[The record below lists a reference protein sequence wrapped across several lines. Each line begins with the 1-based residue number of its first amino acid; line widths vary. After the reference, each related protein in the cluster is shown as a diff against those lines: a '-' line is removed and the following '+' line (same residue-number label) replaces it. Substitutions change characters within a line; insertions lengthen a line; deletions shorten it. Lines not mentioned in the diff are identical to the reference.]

1 MNKSWLVAAA
11 LLVLLLLPALP
22 TTSAEDENN
31 LLLLDL
37 GNGQVYWSEAEA
49 GSTYAEVIDASAAA
63 LGLEVDISNPADI
76 SVNGLA
82 ATVINGATAVYTN
95 WKIYCWNGS
104 EWVYD
109 AQSTTA
115 SRYAVGIAAVG
126 YYADD
131 TPENVI
137 CPQSTPDYKTVWTQF
152 GGSSAAYNTSDS
164 YGVDNPALP
173 VEWHRTYTTGYV
185 DSGLIVAG
193 DLLYHTTGGSWG
205 STTETKDLWIYCL
218 NRFSGDIVW
227 QYHGKYGA
235 GYEVSTP
242 VVVGDMLIVTATC
255 GDIYCFDRYDGTLL
269 HTLTLD
275 YKPPMD
281 EEGTI
286 LWDSEIFVTGA
297 TTPVYD
303 SGALYFGSADGKV
316 YCYSI
321 NYFEGF
327 KEVWCY
333 NPSDAYNTSE
343 GYTGTKGTFYF
354 HAPTIAEID
363 GQRMLFIG
371 NYGGYL
377 HALNATTGEAVWVKQ
392 VVDVSDINS
401 AKPGMPGSA
410 AVVSVNKEGTILL
423 VTCTDGGMSV
433 SLGYILALDPQTG
446 AGYNGEDYFWKINA
460 LFTSPVV
467 TDDGFYT
474 YLSPSNP
481 GDTSVTSVD
490 GTEKEIVESIC
501 KFDWNGNLVW
511 MCEYSKFVKAPLTLA
526 DGVLY
531 AMEYSAGGIEN
542 KYGEAGHL
550 AAVDAETGTL
560 LWKVFL
566 EPCTTDSYSMGQATV
581 IEGKIYV
588 GNDYGAVYCLSD
600 VAGPSS
606 VESDIDTLETVGFD
620 HWSWYVLIAVIV
632 MTLTFFFIFYRGA

>member
-49 GSTYAEVIDASAAA
+49 GGTYAEVIDASAVA

-82 ATVINGATAVYTN
+82 ATVINGATAVHTN

-115 SRYAVGIAAVG
+115 SRYAGGIAAVG

-303 SGALYFGSADGKV
+303 SGA
-316 YCYSI
+316 I
-321 NYFEGF
+321 NFAICRA
-327 KEVWCY
+327 EV
-333 NPSDAYNTSE
+333 
-343 GYTGTKGTFYF
+343 
-354 HAPTIAEID
+354 
-363 GQRMLFIG
+363 
-371 NYGGYL
+371 
-377 HALNATTGEAVWVKQ
+377 
-392 VVDVSDINS
+392 
-401 AKPGMPGSA
+401 
-410 AVVSVNKEGTILL
+410 
-423 VTCTDGGMSV
+423 
-433 SLGYILALDPQTG
+433 
-446 AGYNGEDYFWKINA
+446 
-460 LFTSPVV
+460 
-467 TDDGFYT
+467 
-474 YLSPSNP
+474 
-481 GDTSVTSVD
+481 
-490 GTEKEIVESIC
+490 
-501 KFDWNGNLVW
+501 
-511 MCEYSKFVKAPLTLA
+511 
-526 DGVLY
+526 
-531 AMEYSAGGIEN
+531 
-542 KYGEAGHL
+542 
-550 AAVDAETGTL
+550 
-560 LWKVFL
+560 
-566 EPCTTDSYSMGQATV
+566 
-581 IEGKIYV
+581 
-588 GNDYGAVYCLSD
+588 
-600 VAGPSS
+600 
-606 VESDIDTLETVGFD
+606 
-620 HWSWYVLIAVIV
+620 
-632 MTLTFFFIFYRGA
+632 